1 MDKQLTPEQIRSA
14 LSEPCEVD
22 PLGIFGEYYL
32 IAKKSFTDFSEAHN
46 KIIMDALYALA
57 LARLALKAA
66 EEKSE
71 ARRVMLEK
79 HQFSNWQQTK
89 GPFKIP
95 YCSEC
100 GNSMPDGHK
109 PDCALAALAKGE

>member
-1 MDKQLTPEQIRSA
+1 MPNLTTSQIQSV

-57 LARLALKAA
+57 STRLSLKA
-66 EEKSE
+66 EKELSE
-71 ARRVMLEK
+71 ARRVMLAEVSK
-79 HQFSNWQQTK
+79 WIDNWD
-89 GPFKIP
+89 PNFADDD
-95 YCSEC
+95 EW
-100 GNSMPDGHK
+100 PDV
-109 PDCALAALAKGE
+109 AERLAALARKE